1 MIGASGI
8 DFGLVVLA
16 AFWYPRLQIMLFFLL
31 AAPLWLAASIWI
43 FIEAMM
49 LLESADSV
57 AHSAHLGGALYG
69 FIYYRFVG
77 EFDQLFAFM
86 HDWRRKRQERQ
97 LESQRRVREELRG
110 EVDRI
115 LDKVN
120 REGMAALTEEEKR
133 ALKDASSRLRR

>member
-1 MIGASGI
+1 
-8 DFGLVVLA
+8 
-16 AFWYPRLQIMLFFLL
+16 
-31 AAPLWLAASIWI
+31 
-43 FIEAMM
+43 MM

-86 HDWRRKRQERQ
+86 HDRRRKRQERQ